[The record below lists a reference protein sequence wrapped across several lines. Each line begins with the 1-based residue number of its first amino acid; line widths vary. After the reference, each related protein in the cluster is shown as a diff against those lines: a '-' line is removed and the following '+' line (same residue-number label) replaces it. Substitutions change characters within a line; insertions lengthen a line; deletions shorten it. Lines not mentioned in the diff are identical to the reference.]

1 MSGHPPQRG
10 CCKKTQNFRRRHSK
24 GATPRLASW
33 IYITRLRPMRR
44 GRICGNIITLLV
56 SLVNH
61 WVLRSELIMNL
72 VQDNTFKN
80 NDVVF
85 VKGRT
90 ESGTE
95 AQDFWVARILQV
107 RAKSSQQV

>member
-1 MSGHPPQRG
+1 
-10 CCKKTQNFRRRHSK
+10 
-24 GATPRLASW
+24 
-33 IYITRLRPMRR
+33 
-44 GRICGNIITLLV
+44 
-56 SLVNH
+56 
-61 WVLRSELIMNL
+61 MNL

-107 RAKSSQQV
+107 RAKNSQQVYALVRVTARRL